1 MEPSELDAN
10 TIRHM
15 GQRQGSQ
22 INAQKLCKKIEAI
35 DNHEHDFD
43 FSDLLTISQK
53 GDGYLQK
60 AAKYIIMRA
69 YVDKFGDSVQ
79 ASEYAQMALRTVRY
93 GCLWLM
99 QLDRY
104 YRFEPCMRRM
114 FELNAEKTQK
124 LVNLYHAYMQSK
136 YKAALDQ
143 SFHKLRDNCD
153 GMTSVSENA
162 DEIHSGLE
170 SYNYA
175 MDVVERGLPLLTG
188 FKRILDANDE
198 PDLDKLQKLR
208 LGPMMKELTNKSSEN
223 YCYFDQIVD
232 IIDRDIRNAIAHGD
246 TFVNPSESI
255 VESPNADTN
264 YQFSTMSN
272 KLEDIY
278 AVSIFLSGTYQHNIP
293 ACAVLE
299 ESELDQWDILPTHS

>member
-43 FSDLLTISQK
+43 FSDLLTMSQK

-60 AAKYIIMRA
+60 AAKYILMRA
-69 YVDKFGDSVQ
+69 YVDKFGDSAPAHEMV
-79 ASEYAQMALRTVRY
+79 LLTVRS
-93 GCLWLM
+93 GCLSLM
-99 QLDRY
+99 QRDRY
-104 YRFEPCMRRM
+104 YRFEPCIRRM

-124 LVNLYHAYMQSK
+124 LVNLYDAYMQSK
-136 YKAALDQ
+136 HRIALDQ
-143 SFHKLRDNCD
+143 SFHKLKHSCD
-153 GMTSVSENA
+153 GIPPASVSENA
-162 DEIHSGLE
+162 DEINSGLE
-170 SYNYA
+170 SYNHA

-198 PDLDKLQKLR
+198 LDLDKLQKLR
-208 LGPMMKELTNKSSEN
+208 LRSMIKELTNSEN
-223 YCYFDQIVD
+223 YCYFDQVVD
-232 IIDRDIRNAIAHGD
+232 IIDLDIRNAIAHGD

-255 VESPNADTN
+255 VEFPNAGTN
-264 YQFSTMSN
+264 HHFSTMSN

-278 AVSIFLSGTYQHNIP
+278 AISIFLSGTYQHNMLLSAI
-293 ACAVLE
+293 LE
-299 ESELDQWDILPTHS
+299 GSELDQWDILPTHSEN